1 MGLAHS
7 LTAKLSETYYYK
19 SLTLHVQITI
29 FKTIFFL
36 KSFYLKNSTN
46 GIYFQLLHRQIYLH
60 WAKTALADFQLLHP
74 LTVHCGF
81 LEVLLHGRAEVE
93 FPLQKER
100 KKKGERKEE
109 RYLSQYVGKFLLF
122 ISWWVF
128 YHFSTVWLE
137 KTGKSTNLNL
147 TSLQSPY

>member
-1 MGLAHS
+1 M
-7 LTAKLSETYYYK
+7 
-19 SLTLHVQITI
+19 V
-29 FKTIFFL
+29 
-36 KSFYLKNSTN
+36 
-46 GIYFQLLHRQIYLH
+46 IYFQLLHRQIYLH

-81 LEVLLHGRAEVE
+81 LEALLHGKVGVE

-109 RYLSQYVGKFLLF
+109 RHLSQYVGKFLLF
-122 ISWWVF
+122 FFLVNSLLLQ
-128 YHFSTVWLE
+128 HCLLE

-147 TSLQSPY
+147 TSFSL